1 MNVTNFTT
9 RPVRGVF
16 TIEVAIIA
24 LFMSAVLVFTSDM
37 VVKQSVQGMLDR
49 MSYSAVSV
57 LKERT
62 QLYADANVVMT
73 DAQVDELNN
82 IVRQSLKRTMAN
94 FELPRYSAFY
104 QQFHFTNSGEQGA
117 PTERRRGGVT
127 DQTCQPPVRLS
138 LTQAQRLSPI
148 TNEGR
153 RADVFQVTL
162 CYRTEN
168 WYGQLINKNFEWV
181 SSTSVLIGR

>member
-9 RPVRGVF
+9 KSVRGVF

-24 LFMSAVLVFTSDM
+24 LFMSAVLVFTSDV
-37 VVKQSVQGMLDR
+37 VVKQSVEGMLDR

-57 LKERT
+57 IKERT
-62 QLYADANVVMT
+62 QLYENAIMT
-73 DAQVDELNN
+73 DEQINQVNT
-82 IVRQSLKRTMAN
+82 IVRRSLQRTMSQ
-94 FELPRYSAFY
+94 FDSSRYRAFY
-104 QQFHFTNSGEQGA
+104 QQFHFTHAGEQG
-117 PTERRRGGVT
+117 
-127 DQTCQPPVRLS
+127 S
-138 LTQAQRLSPI
+138 LTQRVRGEATGANCQPLVPLSFAQARKLSPL

-168 WYGQLINKNFEWV
+168 WYGQLVNKNFEWV